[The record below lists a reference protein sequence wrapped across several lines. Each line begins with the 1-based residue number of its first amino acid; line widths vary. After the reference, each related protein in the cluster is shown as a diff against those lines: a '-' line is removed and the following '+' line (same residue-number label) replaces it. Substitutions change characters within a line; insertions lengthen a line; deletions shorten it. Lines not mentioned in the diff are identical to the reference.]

1 MRSGL
6 YLGGVAATV
15 AVLVWVDWSPS
26 DIANQAS
33 MLVLLLGSSALGFSA
48 PRWAWLAGV
57 SVGSCLAL
65 AHTVYVA
72 AGIRLRYEMTPSGWA
87 GPATLLILV
96 VPAIIAAYTG
106 AGTAVWLRRHR
117 TT

>member
-6 YLGGVAATV
+6 YLGGVAPTV
-15 AVLVWVDWSPS
+15 TVLLWVDWSPS

-48 PRWAWLAGV
+48 PRWAWLAGAA
-57 SVGSCLAL
+57 VGGCLAF
-65 AHTVYVA
+65 AHAVYVA
-72 AGIRLRYEMTPSGWA
+72 DGIRLRYEMTPSGWA
-87 GPATLLILV
+87 GPATLLMLV
-96 VPAIIAAYTG
+96 VPAIVAAYAG

-117 TT
+117 MI

>member
-15 AVLVWVDWSPS
+15 AVLLWVDWSPS

-48 PRWAWLAGV
+48 PRWAWLAGAA
-57 SVGSCLAL
+57 VGSCLAF
-65 AHTVYVA
+65 AHAVYVA

-96 VPAIIAAYTG
+96 VPAIVAAYAG

-117 TT
+117 MI